1 MTFTEEHPRLDY
13 LRSRVAR
20 DAARAQV
27 IMKDALW
34 RHLTGG
40 RDTFVLPDTEEE
52 LDLLAQ
58 RLALLVNG
66 GLGAGVEHVLA
77 QFEGANA

>member
-13 LRSRVAR
+13 LRSRVSI
-20 DAARAQV
+20 DAARAEV
-27 IMKDALW
+27 ILKDALW

-40 RDTFVLPDTEEE
+40 RDTYTLPDTETE

-58 RLALLVNG
+58 RLSALVNG
-66 GLGAGVEHVLA
+66 GLGANVEHVLA
-77 QFEGANA
+77 RFEGVPA

>member
-1 MTFTEEHPRLDY
+1 MTFTEEHPRIDY

-20 DAARAQV
+20 DAARAEV
-27 IMKDALW
+27 ILKDALW

-40 RDTFVLPDTEEE
+40 RDSYTLPDTEEE

-58 RLALLVNG
+58 RLTVLVNG
-66 GLGAGVEHVLA
+66 GLGAHVEHLLA
-77 QFEGANA
+77 RFEGVNA